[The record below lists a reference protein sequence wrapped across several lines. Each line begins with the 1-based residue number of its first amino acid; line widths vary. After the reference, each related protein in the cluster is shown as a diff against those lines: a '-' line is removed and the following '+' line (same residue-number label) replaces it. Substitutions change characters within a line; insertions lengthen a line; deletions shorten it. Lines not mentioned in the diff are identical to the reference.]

1 MKRQSRDGC
10 LAVVHP
16 DCDVLQKGAVCDA
29 VQSEQPLS
37 SDWLRLE
44 GGKRAKKPSHAGL
57 GCIESHLYG
66 AMFCLSSN
74 PDLPAPVLGN
84 LPIFPRRAGKH
95 TIAMPYAP
103 HLTRTDR
110 LPV

>member
-1 MKRQSRDGC
+1 MGDGQRN
-10 LAVVHP
+10 LATLGLVVSNLISTKL
-16 DCDVLQKGAVCDA
+16 CFVC
-29 VQSEQPLS
+29 
-37 SDWLRLE
+37 
-44 GGKRAKKPSHAGL
+44 
-57 GCIESHLYG
+57 
-66 AMFCLSSN
+66 
-74 PDLPAPVLGN
+74 PDLPAPVLGR